1 QSFELENSPFVV
13 VEFCHDKTV
22 GIVHEKWITKVENNT
37 YAYWPP
43 FWKDNRK
50 LKKGVLSGEVL
61 NPTSWRLS
69 VRRCP
74 PEACTPRKG
83 SRNQSSDEDGVEAD
97 MDSGDEGYPKLVLV
111 GASRTTSATEK
122 NQVAT
127 SSQNSSAN
135 SLPRRP
141 IIPVGLANE
150 ESLSKASTPR
160 SSLPFAIRR
169 ARPMH
174 DDDAFETQMI
184 RKVDFLTASVIHLND
199 SVQLLLNR
207 QTNTQN
213 TSSTRTR
220 QFNLPITNIED
231 WKALEEK
238 LKLGDKT
245 LPPENNDDKHVRIND
260 VRAK

>member
-1 QSFELENSPFVV
+1 MMTMVILHVIKKVILRFRT
-13 VEFCHDKTV
+13 DKFFF
-22 GIVHEKWITKVENNT
+22 
-37 YAYWPP
+37 A
-43 FWKDNRK
+43 F
-50 LKKGVLSGEVL
+50 
-61 NPTSWRLS
+61 
-69 VRRCP
+69 
-74 PEACTPRKG
+74 
-83 SRNQSSDEDGVEAD
+83 
-97 MDSGDEGYPKLVLV
+97 
-111 GASRTTSATEK
+111 AS
-122 NQVAT
+122 
-127 SSQNSSAN
+127 
-135 SLPRRP
+135 
-141 IIPVGLANE
+141 
-150 ESLSKASTPR
+150 
-160 SSLPFAIRR
+160 
-169 ARPMH
+169 
-174 DDDAFETQMI
+174 AFETQMI